1 MPPEEAEP
9 GERGPEEAPFE
20 ESREPSATDLA
31 GTFGAAAGPQSAAPY
46 MIGDFFGGSASQ
58 VTIVR
63 SFAFGNLVGEYSQ
76 DGTFYTVV
84 PGEISSPRVAV
95 HDLLPNQGGPPYEI
109 TGVNDAPVLSAIG
122 NQTVDEETQLSFAV
136 AAAAMVPDEP
146 AAIAAQL
153 TAWSDTGGL
162 DLILTTGGTGLSPR
176 DTTPEATLSVAQR
189 LVPGIPEA
197 MRAASLAV
205 TPHAMLS
212 RGVAVIRGRT
222 LIINL
227 PGSPKGARENLAAV
241 AAALPHA
248 LEKLRGSP
256 AECGAE

>member
-1 MPPEEAEP
+1 MFRVGILTVSDKGHA
-9 GERGPEEAPFE
+9 GERIDTAGPELGRGLDTRCFQV
-20 ESREPSATDLA
+20 
-31 GTFGAAAGPQSAAPY
+31 AAG
-46 MIGDFFGGSASQ
+46 
-58 VTIVR
+58 
-63 SFAFGNLVGEYSQ
+63 
-76 DGTFYTVV
+76 
-84 PGEISSPRVAV
+84 
-95 HDLLPNQGGPPYEI
+95 
-109 TGVNDAPVLSAIG
+109 AI
-122 NQTVDEETQLSFAV
+122 
-136 AAAAMVPDEP
+136 VPDEP
-146 AAIAAQL
+146 EAIAAQL
-153 TAWSDTGGL
+153 TAWSDTDGL

-176 DTTPEATLSVAQR
+176 DTTPEATLAVAQR
-189 LVPGIPEA
+189 LVPGIAEA
-197 MRAASLAV
+197 MRAAGLAI

>member
-1 MPPEEAEP
+1 MFRVGILTVSDKGYA
-9 GERGPEEAPFE
+9 GERADTAGPELARMLAPRCF
-20 ESREPSATDLA
+20 
-31 GTFGAAAGPQSAAPY
+31 
-46 MIGDFFGGSASQ
+46 Q
-58 VTIVR
+58 VT
-63 SFAFGNLVGEYSQ
+63 
-76 DGTFYTVV
+76 
-84 PGEISSPRVAV
+84 
-95 HDLLPNQGGPPYEI
+95 
-109 TGVNDAPVLSAIG
+109 
-122 NQTVDEETQLSFAV
+122 
-136 AAAAMVPDEP
+136 AAMIVPDEP
-146 AAIAAQL
+146 EAIAAQL
-153 TAWSDTGGL
+153 TAWSDTDGL

-189 LVPGIPEA
+189 LVPGIAEA

-241 AAALPHA
+241 APALPHA

>member
-1 MPPEEAEP
+1 MFRVGILTVSDKGHA
-9 GERGPEEAPFE
+9 GERTDTAGPE
-20 ESREPSATDLA
+20 LA
-31 GTFGAAAGPQSAAPY
+31 RGL
-46 MIGDFFGGSASQ
+46 D
-58 VTIVR
+58 
-63 SFAFGNLVGEYSQ
+63 
-76 DGTFYTVV
+76 
-84 PGEISSPRVAV
+84 PRC
-95 HDLLPNQGGPPYEI
+95 
-109 TGVNDAPVLSAIG
+109 
-122 NQTVDEETQLSFAV
+122 FKV
-136 AAAAMVPDEP
+136 AAAKIVPDEP
-146 AAIAAQL
+146 EAIAAQL
-153 TAWSDTGGL
+153 TAWSDTDGL

-197 MRAASLAV
+197 MRAASLSV

-241 AAALPHA
+241 AAPLPHA